1 MILYVNANVR
11 TESRTHRI
19 ALALLDKLGAYE
31 EIKLKEMDLKPL
43 DETRLKER
51 TDLINAGRLD
61 DDMFGLARQWANADT
76 IVVAAPYWDLSFPA
90 ILKTYIENIYVT
102 GIVSVYG
109 PDGRPQGLCK
119 ADKLYYVTS
128 AGGPYEETYSYGY
141 ISALARDFF
150 GIKETKLI
158 KAEMMDVD
166 GFDAEAI
173 LKKTIDEIEL

>member
-43 DETRLKER
+43 DENRLKER

-102 GIVSVYG
+102 GIV
-109 PDGRPQGLCK
+109 
-119 ADKLYYVTS
+119 
-128 AGGPYEETYSYGY
+128 
-141 ISALARDFF
+141 
-150 GIKETKLI
+150 
-158 KAEMMDVD
+158 
-166 GFDAEAI
+166 
-173 LKKTIDEIEL
+173 

>member
-1 MILYVNANVR
+1 
-11 TESRTHRI
+11 
-19 ALALLDKLGAYE
+19 
-31 EIKLKEMDLKPL
+31 
-43 DETRLKER
+43 
-51 TDLINAGRLD
+51 
-61 DDMFGLARQWANADT
+61 MFGLARQWANADT